1 MKPLITVVRRMV
13 LIASLGWIAHWAAP
27 ASAQTNEAIC
37 IVELRGKVEILPHGA
52 TNWVLTQTSQS
63 LYPLDRVRTRANSSV
78 GLLLS
83 DQSVLRFGAM
93 SEMEIPPNT
102 GAADQGL
109 HLLQG
114 ILSFF
119 HRDKPGR
126 IHVIASGGLAGI
138 EGTEFVMAVGT
149 TNGVEQTT
157 LSVIDGKVR
166 FSNDGVTLV
175 LTNGEQA
182 VGEPGQAPCRTPGF
196 IAKNILQWCF
206 YYPGVLDLNELPLT
220 AGEQAMLGESLTAYR
235 AGDLLAALAKYPDPR
250 QPGSDAER
258 VYHAALLLSVGQ
270 VEQAEANLSALTATG
285 LAEKNRRLA
294 TALRTLIAAMK
305 REPRPSTINYQ
316 LSTELLAASY
326 YEQSLTGPKSLNNAL
341 AYAQRA
347 VTNSPDFGFGWERVA
362 ELEFS
367 FGRTDRALADLKQAL
382 RLSPRNAQALALKGF
397 LLAARNQTREA
408 IEQFDRALAVDS
420 ALGNAWLGRGLCR
433 IRRGDTKAG
442 REDLLVAAAM
452 EPQRAALRS
461 YLGKALGDAG
471 DTRRAIHELTLAKQ
485 LDTNDPTAWLYS
497 ALLNEQ
503 NNRINEAVRDL
514 ETSQSLNHNRSV
526 YRSGLLLDQDRAV
539 RSANLAR
546 IYDEAGMPDVAFRE
560 AVRAVNSDYE
570 NYSAHLFLANSY
582 DQLRDPNLVNLRFE
596 PAETTEYLLAN
607 LLAPVG
613 AGTLSPAISQQEYS
627 KLFEQDG
634 LHLFSS
640 AEYLSRGAWNLSAAQ
655 YGTFGDTSYSLEAG
669 YRSDPGQQV
678 NNGIEEHTET
688 ISVKQQLTPHDSL
701 FTQVGW
707 FSTEGGDLAQRYD
720 PNKANPYFQSQE
732 SQDASLILGY
742 HHEWQPGVDTL
753 VLAARVPDRAAFSDP
768 ISQTLVFDPIVHLA
782 VPISLMEQYQASLT
796 MYLVEVQQLV
806 RHNDRHDTIAGIRF
820 ACGSLKVDNTETVPA
835 GSILPGNGFPDPGQP
850 VSLENFSPS
859 IERLGAYLY
868 HRWELVD
875 GLWLQ
880 GGISYDWVRLPE
892 NFLYAP
898 LSNQE
903 ITRDQV
909 SPKAGIVW
917 TPLKDTTVRF
927 AYTRSLTGASF
938 EQSLGLEPSQI
949 AGFTQTYR
957 DVVPETAVGG
967 PTPATPFDTYGA
979 ALEQKF
985 GAGTYLG
992 ISCQLINSTF
1002 DRAIGGYYL
1011 DLSPATF
1018 TYSVRGPAS
1027 ARQHLDYTE
1036 KSLMFTANQLAGRDF
1051 SFGVKYQLTRA
1062 ELAQQLT
1069 AVEDPFL
1076 PLANGPTT
1084 VNGVLHQVYLNATWN
1099 HPSGLFAQFNALWS
1113 LQRNRGYSPAE
1124 PGDNFWQLNFLAGY
1138 RFPRRQAQISIGIL
1152 NLTDCDY
1159 RLEPLTFYNELPR
1172 SRTIAAQFTFNF

>member
-52 TNWVLTQTSQS
+52 TNWVLTQTNQS

-182 VGEPGQAPCRTPGF
+182 VGEPGQAPRRTPGF

-270 VEQAEANLSALTATG
+270 VEQAEANLSALTVTG

-294 TALRTLIAAMK
+294 TALRTLIAAVK
-305 REPRPSTINYQ
+305 REPNPSDRKPQ
-316 LSTELLAASY
+316 LATELLAASF
-326 YEQSLTGPKSLNNAL
+326 
-341 AYAQRA
+341 YAQSRAGPQALDHALELARRA

-471 DTRRAIHELTLAKQ
+471 DTRRATHELYLAKQ
-485 LDTNDPTAWLYS
+485 LDPRDPTAWLYS

-503 NNRINEAVRDL
+503 NNHINEAIRDL
-514 ETSQSLNHNRSV
+514 EKSQELNDNRSV

-546 IYDEAGMPDVAFRE
+546 IYQEAGMDDVALRE
-560 AVRAVNSDYE
+560 ASRAVASDYA

-582 DQLRDPNLVNLRFE
+582 DSMRDPNGVNLRYE
-596 PAETTEYLLAN
+596 TPAESEYLVAN

-613 AGTLSPAISQQEYS
+613 AGILSPTLSQQEYS
-627 KLFEQDG
+627 RLFERDRFG
-634 LHLFSS
+634 FASS
-640 AEYLSRGAWNLSAAQ
+640 TEYLSRGAWTQSEGQ
-655 YGTFGDTSYSLEAG
+655 YGTLGNFSYDLEG
-669 YRSDPGQQV
+669 FYRTDPGQRP
-678 NNGIEEHTET
+678 NNDIDEQAYSFQ
-688 ISVKQQLTPHDSL
+688 IKQQLTPQDTIYLQGDYYNAS
-701 FTQVGW
+701 
-707 FSTEGGDLAQRYD
+707 GGDLVEYYNQT
-720 PNKANPYFQSQE
+720 NANPSLRTQE
-732 SQDASLILGY
+732 KQDPILALGY
-742 HHEWQPGVDTL
+742 HHEWQPGVHTLFLGSRLSDQFNVSNPFQQTFFVDRTPAGLDYVEPMTINQTYQSTLEIYSMELQQIFQQSDHNTL
-753 VLAARVPDRAAFSDP
+753 VGVRFQTGNFHTQNLETNPSLNVINFVSPSKVQDFTTDFERLSIYGYHYWQIADPLLLEGGVVYDWLSFPDNFRAAP
-768 ISQTLVFDPIVHLA
+768 IS
-782 VPISLMEQYQASLT
+782 
-796 MYLVEVQQLV
+796 
-806 RHNDRHDTIAGIRF
+806 
-820 ACGSLKVDNTETVPA
+820 DNERTE
-835 GSILPGNGFPDPGQP
+835 
-850 VSLENFSPS
+850 
-859 IERLGAYLY
+859 
-868 HRWELVD
+868 
-875 GLWLQ
+875 
-880 GGISYDWVRLPE
+880 
-892 NFLYAP
+892 
-898 LSNQE
+898 NQ
-903 ITRDQV
+903 I
-909 SPKAGIVW
+909 SPKAGFVW
-917 TPLKDTTVRF
+917 TPTRGTTVRA
-927 AYTRSLTGASF
+927 AYTRSLSGASF
-938 EQSLGLEPSQI
+938 DQSYQLEPSQM
-949 AGFTQTYR
+949 AGFLQSYR
-957 DVVPETAVGG
+957 SILPESVGG
-967 PTPATPFDTYGA
+967 AEAGARFETYGVS
-979 ALEQKF
+979 LEQWF
-985 GAGTYLG
+985 PTGTYLG
-992 ISCQLINSTF
+992 LSGEILNSKVDRTFGVFVANLSGFANPGGTKEHLDFTERTLLFTLDQLLGQQWSMGMNFRVSNADLNDEFTEVPANLPPGSLIPPFQANQNPSATL
-1002 DRAIGGYYL
+1002 DQL
-1011 DLSPATF
+1011 DL
-1018 TYSVRGPAS
+1018 
-1027 ARQHLDYTE
+1027 HL
-1036 KSLMFTANQLAGRDF
+1036 
-1051 SFGVKYQLTRA
+1051 
-1062 ELAQQLT
+1062 
-1069 AVEDPFL
+1069 
-1076 PLANGPTT
+1076 
-1084 VNGVLHQVYLNATWN
+1084 VYN
-1099 HPSGLFAQFNALWS
+1099 HPSGFFAQFQSLWNS
-1113 LQRNRGYSPAE
+1113 QSNYGYNPAI
-1124 PGDNFWQLNFLAGY
+1124 PGDDFWQFNLFAGY
-1138 RFPRRQAQISIGIL
+1138 RSPRRMVELTLGIL
-1152 NLTDCDY
+1152 NLTGQDY
-1159 RLEPLTFYNELPR
+1159 SLNPLNLYNELPR
-1172 SRTIAAQFTFNF
+1172 NRTFVVRLRLNF